1 MSCERP
7 RAARHPPAPP
17 EPLWAGDR
25 DGWQPRGR
33 DAAGRARSR
42 DVLAA
47 GPHGRAARTGSEGSA
62 GPGCRVTCRGKLRQA
77 RRGRNT
83 VQGIGAGLRLQP
95 GSPCSGLELAK
106 PLPRSVGGLGGR
118 RAPGRAHCRASLLQ
132 PGSARACQSGAAAGR
147 AGGSPIACR
156 PPGAC
161 GLACRGDT
169 ARQGAELPALGHLPP
184 YRKPLR
190 LPHVEELAAPLGGGG
205 AVPRCPPQRAS
216 LEHRGPDRH
225 GSSGHPQGAS
235 GSGPAGEQG
244 METEQ
249 GLETGLEPSV
259 PRGRPAAL
267 PDAAGRLEAYGLK
280 YAYMKSWPGLL
291 RVLGGLQ
298 LLFGGMVFACVCA
311 YVQRDY
317 RWYGSELLADGTRY
331 AGPLTPF
338 VLVVASLA
346 WLLSAILL
354 GLGATTY
361 YRSIL
366 LDAGW
371 WPPTEA
377 ALNALLFLLY
387 LAAAAAY
394 VNTVT
399 LGGLCYSPLAG
410 GPLLGVFCRVAGG
423 QAAALVFLF
432 ITALLYLAAS
442 LVCLK
447 MWRHETARRRREMLV
462 SACGAGG
469 TPGRSPSPAVRG
481 RTCPGSGA
489 LPPSLPFPHTDSRIP
504 GPGRKYPAIR
514 SPRERE
520 QYKAVFCDQYAEY
533 KELHG
538 EVRTALQK
546 FGELDAMMC
555 RLPWHTPSREEQRR
569 VARVWREYAKKK
581 RDSAFLEK
589 QERCDYLKKKLT
601 HIKSQI
607 REYDR
612 AAPEG
617 SVCF

>member
-1 MSCERP
+1 MALQSRGG
-7 RAARHPPAPP
+7 
-17 EPLWAGDR
+17 AG
-25 DGWQPRGR
+25 
-33 DAAGRARSR
+33 
-42 DVLAA
+42 
-47 GPHGRAARTGSEGSA
+47 
-62 GPGCRVTCRGKLRQA
+62 GPGLTAAASGPGQVPRQA
-77 RRGRNT
+77 GGD
-83 VQGIGAGLRLQP
+83 QQLP
-95 GSPCSGLELAK
+95 GSHVAHLHHL
-106 PLPRSVGGLGGR
+106 PLHRLR
-118 RAPGRAHCRASLLQ
+118 RH
-132 PGSARACQSGAAAGR
+132 GAAHLLRERRVPAHRHHGE
-147 AGGSPIACR
+147 C
-156 PPGAC
+156 PGAC

-469 TPGRSPSPAVRG
+469 GGSWARSRDPPEQGAKLEALSCSVPTGLTPRP
-481 RTCPGSGA
+481 RTVPDYVA
-489 LPPSLPFPHTDSRIP
+489 
-504 GPGRKYPAIR
+504 KYPAIR

>member
-1 MSCERP
+1 M
-7 RAARHPPAPP
+7 
-17 EPLWAGDR
+17 
-25 DGWQPRGR
+25 
-33 DAAGRARSR
+33 
-42 DVLAA
+42 
-47 GPHGRAARTGSEGSA
+47 
-62 GPGCRVTCRGKLRQA
+62 
-77 RRGRNT
+77 
-83 VQGIGAGLRLQP
+83 
-95 GSPCSGLELAK
+95 
-106 PLPRSVGGLGGR
+106 GGLGGGGGLPAGLTTALLPSS
-118 RAPGRAHCRASLLQ
+118 RAQPGRAEAEQLPDV
-132 PGSARACQSGAAAGR
+132 PGGVPSPAGPREPVARPAGGTRLARALS
-147 AGGSPIACR
+147 SR
-156 PPGAC
+156 PSATSRPTESRSDC
-161 GLACRGDT
+161 
-169 ARQGAELPALGHLPP
+169 PAW
-184 YRKPLR
+184 KSWLR
-190 LPHVEELAAPLGGGG
+190 RWRGG

-249 GLETGLEPSV
+249 GLEMGLEPSV

-317 RWYGSELLADGTRY
+317 RWYGSELLADGTHY

-410 GPLLGVFCRVAGG
+410 GPLLGVFCRMAGG

-447 MWRHETARRRREMLV
+447 MWRHETARRRREMLPAPAPPAARAKRIV
-462 SACGAGG
+462 FEDEMGP
-469 TPGRSPSPAVRG
+469 PGRDTGTLAFLSKGEKLEALSCSVPTGLTPQP
-481 RTCPGSGA
+481 RTVPDYVEPVLAPGLSI
-489 LPPSLPFPHTDSRIP
+489 PPSLPFPHTDSRIP

-514 SPRERE
+514 SPWERE

-538 EVRTALQK
+538 EVRAALQK

-569 VARVWREYAKKK
+569 VARVWREYTKKK

-589 QERCDYLKKKLT
+589 QERCDYLKKKLM

-612 AAPEG
+612 ATPEG